1 MTRVTRDSPLSR
13 YPMTNTVTENRP
25 LFCLWYT
32 VSEGGIYIVKIQ
44 DMYCGEVGDVQMSE
58 IIKITLIGLAVGMM
72 GTGLGGLIAF
82 VMKNPSRKFLSFVLG
97 CSSGLMLSIVC
108 FDLLPEAFELGRLSI
123 GILGIGAGVMLIVGI
138 DGGLSAGGKYEAFLS
153 KESFVK
159 TGMLLGLGIALHNLP
174 EGLAIGSGFMAAER
188 LGMGISVVIGLHN
201 IPEGISMAAPLGAG
215 GMGKWKAFF
224 YTLLAGVPMGVGALI
239 GVILGE
245 ISRGFIGFCL
255 AFAGGTMLYI
265 TCGELIPKAHGL
277 NESRISS
284 YGVVCGFILGMAAAY
299 RF

>member
-1 MTRVTRDSPLSR
+1 
-13 YPMTNTVTENRP
+13 
-25 LFCLWYT
+25 
-32 VSEGGIYIVKIQ
+32 
-44 DMYCGEVGDVQMSE
+44 MSE

-72 GTGLGGLIAF
+72 GTGMGGLIAF

-123 GILGIGAGVMLIVGI
+123 GILGIGAGVLMIVGI
-138 DGGLSAGGKYEAFLS
+138 DERLSAGGNYEGFLS

-159 TGMLLGLGIALHNLP
+159 TGMLLGLGIALHNFP
-174 EGLAIGSGFMAAER
+174 EGLAIGSGFMAAKR
-188 LGMGISVVIGLHN
+188 LGMGISIVIGLHN

-215 GMGKWKAFF
+215 GMGKWQAFF
-224 YTLLAGVPMGVGALI
+224 YTLLAGVPMGMGALM

-245 ISRGFIGFCL
+245 ISKGLIGFCL
-255 AFAGGTMLYI
+255 SFAGGTMLYI
-265 TCGELIPKAHGL
+265 TCGELIPKAHGF